1 MMKEDIDHIT
11 FKEIKV
17 FIINRRKYH
26 HVALLEHREAIII
39 VECRRS
45 FTRQ

>member
-1 MMKEDIDHIT
+1 MKEDHVIQGN
-11 FKEIKV
+11 KV